1 MADQQIFD
9 LELVTVLVAY
19 DVLTGYGTG
28 GKLTLKHNTDTM
40 NPVVGCDGKVVY
52 AKSADKSGTA
62 EITLASTS
70 PSLRKLRTLAAA
82 GKQFNFSVMDAN
94 REENVR
100 ANSDGCVVT
109 HIPDVPRTTTPGD
122 VTVTIYIPRLEY
134 R

>member
-1 MADQQIFD
+1 MQQVFD
-9 LELVTVLVAY
+9 LELVTVSVAY
-19 DVLTGYGTG
+19 DILTGYGTG
-28 GKLTLKHNTDTM
+28 GKLTLKHNTDVM
-40 NPVVGCDGKVVY
+40 APVVGADGKVVY

-62 EITLASTS
+62 EITLLSTS

-100 ANSDGCVVT
+100 VNSDGCVVT
-109 HIPDVPRTTTPGD
+109 HIPDVPRTTAPTD